1 MRIVWGKCNVYHFY
15 VFNPY
20 LFSNMSITAQFTYLS
35 TQVIDSNLS
44 LTAQFTY
51 LSNQVIDRNDDK
63 IIGVPDANNITD
75 CARLCVTNPGFT
87 CNSFDFCA
95 LDQAHICRLSKAHI
109 GDGGVTLVNSTT
121 CDHFSSEYSLTFRL
135 L

>member
-1 MRIVWGKCNVYHFY
+1 
-15 VFNPY
+15 
-20 LFSNMSITAQFTYLS
+20 MSITAQFTYLS
-35 TQVIDSNLS
+35 NQVIDPNLS

-121 CDHFSSEYSLTFRL
+121 CDHFSSEYKCLCLDFDE
-135 L
+135 